1 MSLLQMSIAGAVM
14 ILAIAVIRA
23 FAIHRVP
30 KRTFLALWGIA
41 LVRLLIPF
49 SCPSWFSIYSLLGRE
64 TPAVVKDTPAVNFLP
79 MIPTEQIAAVPEHT
93 SVPVATVSAWKA
105 VWVVGLILCAVFF
118 TAVYRKCYK
127 EFQMSLP
134 VENTFTQGWLQS
146 HPLKRTISIR
156 QSSLISAPLTF
167 GVRHPV
173 ILMPKKTD
181 WENESALQYIL
192 EHEFV
197 HIRRFDTITKLLLI
211 VAVCVHWFNPLVWV
225 MYVLANRDIELSCD
239 ETVVH
244 QFGNSIRAVYAKILI
259 SMEETRSNFTP
270 LCNSFSKNAIEE
282 RITAI
287 MKTRKTTIISLALAG
302 TIILGTTV
310 VFATSAQA
318 EADSGHH
325 AVYDS
330 SASNATED
338 GVEGEPNEE
347 YISAGLTYKN
357 NMWYHQGK
365 PVAAMYDHNGGIY
378 TNDTVSKNGI
388 YVEIRRDNSNNISEV
403 TQIAKEQFRTL
414 IDESME
420 QSVVEDTVISYVN
433 PDDGKT
439 YYSFDNGKTFGP
451 LTAEEYEEGFA
462 AQDIE
467 WWTYEEYK
475 EWLDN
480 EKVQLQSIIGDKGW
494 TGGRGEF
501 VWTQELVDET
511 IAMYEET
518 LKEIK
523 DGVMVS
529 KTVDGSMDNFAI
541 SYVPES
547 IATVQEHQ
555 LYIKLDNG
563 EEKVFGPYETDAE
576 MLAAIKPF
584 CEKQVKLGNMTQN
597 EADDMIG
604 KYAANR

>member
-1 MSLLQMSIAGAVM
+1 MSLLQMSIAGAVI
-14 ILAIAVIRA
+14 ILAITVIRA

-30 KRTFLALWGIA
+30 KKTFLALWGIA

-49 SCPSWFSIYSLLGRE
+49 SCPSWFNIYSLLERE
-64 TPAVVKDTPAVNFLP
+64 APAVVKDTPAVNFLP
-79 MIPTEQIAAVPEHT
+79 IIPTEQIAAVPEHT
-93 SVPVATVSAWKA
+93 SVPVATVSAWNV

-134 VENTFTQGWLQS
+134 VENTFTRRWLQS

-244 QFGNSIRAVYAKILI
+244 QFGNNIRAVYAKILI

-287 MKTRKTTIISLALAG
+287 MKTRKTTIVSLVLAG

-310 VFATSAQA
+310 VFATSAQTG
-318 EADSGHH
+318 ADSGHH

-347 YISAGLTYKN
+347 YISAGLTYKK
-357 NMWYHQGK
+357 NMWYYQGK

-378 TNDTVSKNGI
+378 TNDTVSKDGI
-388 YVEIRRDNSNNISEV
+388 YVEIRRDSSNNISEV
-403 TQIAKEQFRTL
+403 AEITKEQFRGL
-414 IDESME
+414 IDEYTE

-439 YYSFDNGKTFGP
+439 YYSFDNGKTFDP
-451 LTAEEYEEGFA
+451 LSGEEYEEGFA
-462 AQDIE
+462 TQDIE

-480 EKVQLQSIIGDKGW
+480 EKVQLQGMIGEKAW
-494 TGGRGEF
+494 TSGRGDF
-501 VWTQELVDET
+501 VWTQEMVDEA
-511 IAMYEET
+511 IAEYEKM
-518 LKEIK
+518 LQEIK
-523 DGVMVS
+523 DGMMYS
-529 KTVDGSMDNFAI
+529 KTVDGETDIMVGYNPSFTSTA
-541 SYVPES
+541 YGY
-547 IATVQEHQ
+547 Q
-555 LYIKLDNG
+555 LFVKLDNG
-563 EEKVFGPYETDAE
+563 DEKFFGPYETANE
-576 MLAAIKPF
+576 LLAVVKPF
-584 CEKQVKLGNMTQN
+584 CEEQVKLGNMQQS

-604 KYAANR
+604 KYEANR